1 MTDQIDT
8 LTPRDTST
16 VTANYHQNDT
26 TTATLFRVVST
37 LDAAVHI
44 TCAGTDDVDG
54 TSFAETEALPI
65 GGASGDPDGDT
76 KRVAAGDTTT
86 QVESTLLT
94 EGWPWVQFSVT
105 AQSSPS
111 AGAVEIR
118 AVEDV

>member
-1 MTDQIDT
+1 MTEKVDT
-8 LTPRDTST
+8 LDPRDTST
-16 VTANYHQNDT
+16 VTADHHQNDT
-26 TTATLFRVVST
+26 TTATLFRFVST

-44 TCAGTDDVDG
+44 TLAGTDGVDG

-65 GGASGDPDGDT
+65 GGASGDPDDDT
-76 KRVAAGDTTT
+76 KLVAAGDATT

-111 AGAVEIR
+111 TGSVEIR
-118 AVEDV
+118 AVEDF